1 MKKNRHVFFV
11 FFFRFREKKNF
22 IEIFYVKSR
31 LRISYL
37 GNVDYD
43 LRSIV
48 LLIGQFRCL
57 WKQWIVQVL
66 KLYPQVPGIGQFRC
80 LWKQWIV
87 QVQKLFPQVPWTLLW
102 SIQSSLRFVQVAIRL
117 TKGSWW
123 CSTDDCAQLVCTSP
137 DYLKCHNDSQSN
149 QPFSKWSK
157 QGFQGRPNGR
167 NGNSLSSYNDWRL
180 EKETTWLL
188 TV

>member
-1 MKKNRHVFFV
+1 MFFL

-57 WKQWIVQVL
+57 WKQWIVQV
-66 KLYPQVPGIGQFRC
+66 
-80 LWKQWIV
+80 
-87 QVQKLFPQVPWTLLW
+87 QKLFPQVPWTLLW
-102 SIQSSLRFVQVAIRL
+102 SIQSSLRFVQAAIRL

-167 NGNSLSSYNDWRL
+167 NGNSLLSYNDWRL
-180 EKETTWLL
+180 EKETTW
-188 TV
+188 

>member
-1 MKKNRHVFFV
+1 MFFL
-11 FFFRFREKKNF
+11 FFFRFREKKKF

-57 WKQWIVQVL
+57 WKQWIVQV
-66 KLYPQVPGIGQFRC
+66 
-80 LWKQWIV
+80 
-87 QVQKLFPQVPWTLLW
+87 PWTLLW

-123 CSTDDCAQLVCTSP
+123 CSTDGCAQLVCTSP

-167 NGNSLSSYNDWRL
+167 NGNSLLSYNDWRL

-188 TV
+188 TVVFNCAGQESYHSL

>member
-1 MKKNRHVFFV
+1 MFLFV
-11 FFFRFREKKNF
+11 FFRFREKKIF
-22 IEIFYVKSR
+22 IEIFYVISR
-31 LRISYL
+31 LRKQNFAIISRY
-37 GNVDYD
+37 VDYD
-43 LRSIV
+43 LRS
-48 LLIGQFRCL
+48 IGQFRCL

-66 KLYPQVPGIGQFRC
+66 KLFPQVPGIGQFPC

-102 SIQSSLRFVQVAIRL
+102 SIQSSLRFVQAAIRL

-167 NGNSLSSYNDWRL
+167 NGNSLLSYNDWRL